1 MPSPFSRASHS
12 SYARIRSFLPRLAWA
27 VAFGLLLLASLAY
40 PILGTP
46 ARLDQRMPGWRPE
59 VGTLNG
65 LDFMRQGSYSWPDFN
80 NVIELR
86 YEWEALQWL
95 LDHIRGNAVI
105 LESAEVDYYRAWG
118 TRMASNTGLSG
129 LRGMHE
135 QEQRYPEDV
144 GRRDGLHRELWQ
156 TPDIGRTLQLLEEL
170 HVDLVYVGQLERYL
184 HPDGV
189 RKFESMAAQGLLT
202 PLFQNE
208 RATIYAVPGRLALQA
223 DGTYAPE
230 AAVRGRG

>member
-1 MPSPFSRASHS
+1 
-12 SYARIRSFLPRLAWA
+12 LPRLAWA

-95 LDHIRGNAVI
+95 LNHIRGNAVI

-156 TPDIGRTLQLLEEL
+156 TPDIARTLQLLEEL

-223 DGTYAPE
+223 DGTYVPE